1 MSVMKD
7 ISHEVTL
14 QEEITP
20 VDVKGKIS
28 HEVTRE
34 RSLIEEEI
42 VQVKGCKK
50 TMIQKETEGI
60 NEKVIMEETMQDED
74 LEQLVEQHQE
84 QYMKHR
90 SQSDATQGMSQRV
103 VFREEM
109 GEEINQGEENM
120 DKIHQVENGSEE
132 LEALD
137 PNISQITDIRKTLT
151 NMKLAAAIGQYDIMQ
166 SV

>member
-1 MSVMKD
+1 
-7 ISHEVTL
+7 
-14 QEEITP
+14 
-20 VDVKGKIS
+20 
-28 HEVTRE
+28 
-34 RSLIEEEI
+34 
-42 VQVKGCKK
+42 
-50 TMIQKETEGI
+50 
-60 NEKVIMEETMQDED
+60 MEETMQEED

-84 QYMKHR
+84 QYTKHR

-151 NMKLAAAIGQYDIMQ
+151 NMKLAAAIGQYDIKW
-166 SV
+166 S

>member
-1 MSVMKD
+1 MEEDVSHEDTLQED

-14 QEEITP
+14 QEEITL

-60 NEKVIMEETMQDED
+60 NEK
-74 LEQLVEQHQE
+74 
-84 QYMKHR
+84 
-90 SQSDATQGMSQRV
+90 S
-103 VFREEM
+103 
-109 GEEINQGEENM
+109 
-120 DKIHQVENGSEE
+120 
-132 LEALD
+132 
-137 PNISQITDIRKTLT
+137 
-151 NMKLAAAIGQYDIMQ
+151 
-166 SV
+166 